1 MPRALG
7 TCATLWRRRG
17 SESVNSRAVGP
28 RRAPRLADVLCG
40 MAAAGALCLSSAPAH
55 AWGDE
60 GHEVIALIADH
71 YLEPR
76 VRARVQAILDGDDSD
91 LTARD
96 IAHEATWAD
105 KYRDSD
111 RNSTKERYQRT
122 HNWHFVDLE
131 LDGADEDGACY
142 GHPELPPGTQASAGP
157 ARDCVIDKID
167 EFAAELRNPRT
178 DAPERRLALQ
188 YILHFVGD
196 LHQPLHAADDHDRGG
211 NRKIVR
217 APGIRSH
224 DLHHD
229 WDTEF
234 VARLGADET
243 EIAQR
248 LIADISPS
256 QRRRWSA
263 GTPADWAIESFSVAK
278 SHAYA
283 HLQGTVRPDHY
294 ELTAAYVAD
303 ATAVTAEQLSKA
315 GVRLAHMLNQSLR

>member
-1 MPRALG
+1 M
-7 TCATLWRRRG
+7 
-17 SESVNSRAVGP
+17 NSRAVGP
-28 RRAPRLADVLCG
+28 PRTARLANVLCG

-76 VRARVQAILDGDDSD
+76 VRERVQAILDGDDSD
-91 LTARD
+91 LTGRD

-111 RNSTKERYQRT
+111 RHSTKQRYERT
-122 HNWHFVDLE
+122 HSWHFVDLE
-131 LDGADEDGACY
+131 LDRADEDSACF
-142 GHPELPPGTQASAGP
+142 GHPQLPPGTQASAGP

-167 EFAAELRNPRT
+167 EFAAELHDPRT
-178 DAPERRLALQ
+178 AAPERRLALQ
-188 YILHFVGD
+188 YLLHFVGD
-196 LHQPLHAADDHDRGG
+196 VHQPLHAADDHDRGG

-217 APGIRSH
+217 APGIRAH
-224 DLHHD
+224 NLHHD
-229 WDTEF
+229 WDTVF
-234 VARLGADET
+234 VARLGTDET
-243 EIAQR
+243 GIAQR

-263 GTPADWAIESFSVAK
+263 GTPADWAMESFRAAK

-283 HLQGTVRPDHY
+283 TLPAAGRPNHY

-315 GVRLAHMLNQSLR
+315 GVRLAHLLNQSLR